1 MAKGKHRHITFSGVN
16 EEAERGVSTT
26 HGPFSVFPVDRNCS
40 NHGTSLVFSSEQALP
55 RDSNGAA
62 PLVSYSKG
70 TEDCEL
76 NWDGSNYQTSSS
88 PSNLSVLP
96 RDTLSSPSRNT
107 PTEDDEHSESCCHL
121 HFIDDNEALKAGSSE
136 DENNVDTDSVLN
148 ATVPLLQQPQLFLS
162 SNYKANELFHHY
174 VTNVAEVL
182 LPVSHPGN
190 PYRSLYAP
198 AALEGSLYFQS
209 GPFNAAPNIG
219 LCIFHSLISA
229 SAFHLHRC
237 HGFNSE
243 YHRLGIMH
251 RQVALQ
257 SLQMVLMKEIP
268 GLEYKTLLVALL
280 SMVTIG
286 VMEGSIIDFRIHLQG
301 ISNIQ
306 GPRHKWQQISAG
318 TRQLNTQSA
327 FLNLL
332 ARTTSP
338 CTPSPWVGSRPSRHQ
353 GHSSLTTTNSRS
365 YCYEFTYGVTAD
377 IAAAIQETTNLYECL
392 EFYRQAQESAPDD
405 LLQACEDLGNRLLS
419 WTLGSDKIPAFNDER
434 AEEFDI
440 FKHHSHAWHGAAMI
454 FYLNCIQ
461 GAKAPDLVDEVAT
474 VASHMLAVEEIKSRR
489 VSNQMA
495 PVTWPAFIASCCAFD
510 REPWETWWLDVQ
522 KYGIGSIRRQY
533 SIVQEIWSEL
543 DTHPSEGWLQILDR
557 RKIQV
562 LAV

>member
-1 MAKGKHRHITFSGVN
+1 
-16 EEAERGVSTT
+16 
-26 HGPFSVFPVDRNCS
+26 
-40 NHGTSLVFSSEQALP
+40 
-55 RDSNGAA
+55 
-62 PLVSYSKG
+62 
-70 TEDCEL
+70 
-76 NWDGSNYQTSSS
+76 
-88 PSNLSVLP
+88 
-96 RDTLSSPSRNT
+96 
-107 PTEDDEHSESCCHL
+107 
-121 HFIDDNEALKAGSSE
+121 
-136 DENNVDTDSVLN
+136 
-148 ATVPLLQQPQLFLS
+148 
-162 SNYKANELFHHY
+162 
-174 VTNVAEVL
+174 
-182 LPVSHPGN
+182 
-190 PYRSLYAP
+190 
-198 AALEGSLYFQS
+198 
-209 GPFNAAPNIG
+209 
-219 LCIFHSLISA
+219 
-229 SAFHLHRC
+229 
-237 HGFNSE
+237 
-243 YHRLGIMH
+243 
-251 RQVALQ
+251 
-257 SLQMVLMKEIP
+257 
-268 GLEYKTLLVALL
+268 
-280 SMVTIG
+280 
-286 VMEGSIIDFRIHLQG
+286 MEGSIIDFRIHLQG

-306 GPRHKWQQISAG
+306 GPRRKWQQITAG

-338 CTPSPWVGSRPSRHQ
+338 CTPSPWDGSRPSRHQ

-419 WTLGSDKIPAFNDER
+419 WTLGSDKIPAFNDKR

-461 GAKAPDLVDEVAT
+461 GVKAPDLVDEVAT